1 MAEYDPAH
9 NGLIPTGPDSD
20 LEDDTFNKAPLEPL
34 SNPVL
39 PYKLVTKTYNTL
51 EDLKSDLCEFTALTG
66 FNIVRLK
73 ASNKVEG
80 LGYSI
85 ILFNCQRG
93 NDCTFKALLRASNTI
108 KLGYP

>member
-9 NGLIPTGPDSD
+9 NGLMPTSPDSD
-20 LEDDTFNKAPLEPL
+20 PEDDTFNKAPPEPL
-34 SNPVL
+34 SNPAS
-39 PYKLVTKTYNTL
+39 PHKLVTKTYNTL
-51 EDLKSDLCEFTALTG
+51 EDLKSNLREFTALAG

-85 ILFNCQRG
+85 ILFSCQQG
-93 NDCTFKALLRASNTI
+93 NNRASKALLRASNTT
-108 KLGYP
+108 KLSYP